1 MKVEE
6 LMTELAKKYTIII
19 VTHSMEQARRVS
31 DMSAFLMI
39 DSLDDD
45 DGGKSKTGKLVEYAP
60 TSEMFSNPQDKR
72 TEDYITGRYG

>member
-1 MKVEE
+1 MRIEE
-6 LMTELAKKYTIII
+6 LMMQLSEHYTILI
-19 VTHSMEQARRVS
+19 VTHNMEQAARIS

-39 DSLDDD
+39 D
-45 DGGKSKTGKLVEYAP
+45 VEFAP